1 MVYLRQIQELVEKN
15 EKIIKEQEQVKVGM
29 IKQILKLQSI
39 LGYGRTHDPKK
50 NGLKQPTTPTVK
62 ATAGDI

>member
-39 LGYGRTHDPKK
+39 LVYSRAHDLKK
-50 NGLKQPTTPTVK
+50 KRNEVANNPTVK
-62 ATAGDI
+62 GIAVDI